1 MSHNDKCSSAE
12 RWIYLLRNVDRGII
26 WKISGLWLSY
36 LRAVYTKRIKMKENP
51 KKKGRKGRGDKEKN
65 LRAERKDKKLKRRMI

>member
-1 MSHNDKCSSAE
+1 MSHNDECSSAE

-51 KKKGRKGRGDKEKN
+51 KKRKKGREDKGKKTR
-65 LRAERKDKKLKRRMI
+65 ERKERTKN